1 MTAPYSDTFKKK
13 VLEYA
18 RDHGVAAAQK
28 HYGLP
33 HATITRWNQRLKI
46 YVPQTA
52 EYPLER
58 RIEILKYAAEHGKRA
73 AARRF
78 NVSVGSIDL
87 WDKKLK
93 IVGAR
98 QKKFT
103 DANKREILEFA
114 RDFGVLAAADKF
126 DVLPSQIV
134 DWNKTMRVY
143 KSNTNYTDDEKVKI
157 LTYARDHGVTAAE
170 QAFDVPQNTMQ
181 RWNRTLKIY
190 KEREIP
196 DYKKCSPEE
205 QIQILRRAKEIYD
218 AMPDGYQSAQQ
229 AFIVVAKEYGVT
241 KDQLRKWNNKYKIVP
256 LRPRAKRCIPQE
268 IIDEAQAALD
278 SKRGHVTAASRQSG
292 ISVNTI
298 TKLKK
303 DKKIA
308 FSRAKKNISTRPPV
322 GKNKSKTIAAIIQA
336 LMQSKTSK

>member
-18 RDHGVAAAQK
+18 RDNGVMDAAR

-33 HATITRWNQRLKI
+33 HATITRWNRTLKV
-46 YVPQTA
+46 YETVPPQ
-52 EYPLER
+52 YPLEKR
-58 RIEILKYAAEHGKRA
+58 MEILRYAAAHGKRT

-87 WDKKLK
+87 WDKGLK

-103 DANKREILEFA
+103 GANKLEILEFA

-134 DWNKTMRVY
+134 KWNKSLRVY
-143 KSNTNYTDDEKVKI
+143 KSNTNYSEDEKIKI
-157 LTYARDHGVTAAE
+157 LTYARDYGVTAAE
-170 QAFDVPQNTMQ
+170 QEFDVTQNTML

-196 DYKKCSPEE
+196 DYKKCTPEE
-205 QIQILRRAKEIYD
+205 QMQILHRAREIYD
-218 AMPDGYQSAQQ
+218 AMPDEYQSAQQ

-256 LRPRAKRCIPQE
+256 LRPRAKRRIPQE